1 MRWLYTGGM
10 TLTKSQM
17 ALLSHYFADL
27 SKIIFGSTVVGYFIP
42 GAGLITPPVFLSGV
56 IVGVVCLLI
65 SLDLAREAPT
75 L

>member
-1 MRWLYTGGM
+1 M
-10 TLTKSQM
+10 TLTKSQL
-17 ALLSHYFADL
+17 ALLSQYFADL
-27 SKIIFGSTVVGYFIP
+27 SKIVFGSTVVGYFIP
-42 GAGLITPPVFLSGV
+42 GASLVTPPVFLSGV

>member
-1 MRWLYTGGM
+1 M
-10 TLTKSQM
+10 TLTKSQLS
-17 ALLSHYFADL
+17 LLSQYFADL
-27 SKIIFGSTVVGYFIP
+27 SKILFGSTVVGYFIP
-42 GAGLITPPVFLSGV
+42 GAGLVTPPVFLSGV